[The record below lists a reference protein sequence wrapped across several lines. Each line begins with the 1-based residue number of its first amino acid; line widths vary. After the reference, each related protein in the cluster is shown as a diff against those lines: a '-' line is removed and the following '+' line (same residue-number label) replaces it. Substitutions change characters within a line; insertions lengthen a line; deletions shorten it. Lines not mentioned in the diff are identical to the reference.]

1 MRAVVV
7 DREGPRIDGYFTLA
21 TEIHD
26 DSGAPHTLEHLCFM
40 GSKSYRYKALLE
52 KLSSRAYSEINAWTA
67 TDHTAYEL
75 HSAGWT
81 AFSQVLPIYLEHI
94 ILPTLTD
101 SACYTEVH
109 HVDGSG
115 KDAGVVYSE
124 IQAEEHSKSSLLWR
138 KSKRLMY
145 PEGVGFRSE
154 TFGMMDSLRVLT
166 PDRIREY
173 HREMYQPKNLCLIIM
188 GAIDHTSLLDVLDG
202 FEDTILEDIPS
213 PTSDF
218 KRPWLNLEQAPMP
231 TESVTEVVVF
241 PEEDESLGEIL
252 ISFLGPSST
261 DKLQGERRSPQP
273 TVQQNS
279 LDVSRSFECSSSVSG
294 RFIRCCLRPYI
305 GRDGTSSKWCLLR
318 D

>member
-7 DREGPRIDGYFTLA
+7 DREGPRVDGFFTLA
-21 TEIHD
+21 TEIND

-81 AFSQVLPIYLEHI
+81 AFSQVLPVYLEHI

-101 SACYTEVH
+101 AACYTEVH

-124 IQAEEHSKSSLLWR
+124 IQAEEHSKASLLWR

-166 PDRIREY
+166 AERIREY

-188 GAIDHTSLLDVLDG
+188 GDIDHARLLDVLDR
-202 FEDTILEDIPS
+202 FESTILEDIPS
-213 PTSDF
+213 PTAPF
-218 KRPWLNLEQAPMP
+218 KRPWLDSMQAPLP
-231 TESVTEVVVF
+231 ADSITECVDF
-241 PEEDESLGEIL
+241 PESDESLGEIL

-261 DKLQGERRSPQP
+261 DKLQCECKYVCNQLSNKLTIMQP
-273 TVQQNS
+273 E
-279 LDVSRSFECSSSVSG
+279 L
-294 RFIRCCLRPYI
+294 
-305 GRDGTSSKWCLLR
+305 
-318 D
+318 